1 LVLFT
6 APRGGEQVGAF
17 VESYFLD
24 WANLLLRWLHVIT
37 AVAWIGAS
45 FYFVFL
51 DSNLEPSGAPNQGDG
66 GAGGIWSVHGGG
78 FYNARKWLHS
88 PPGVAG
94 HLHWFYWESY
104 ATWISGFLLLSV
116 SYLWHAQAYLVDP
129 GGFAWS
135 TPTLAAASAVGLLL
149 AFWFSYD
156 LICQLGWSERTIGLA
171 TAILV
176 VALAYL
182 STVLFP
188 GRAAFVI
195 TGAMMAT
202 AMSANVLVWI
212 IPGQRK
218 MVAAMQTG
226 QPMDPKPGQIG
237 KQRSVHNTYFTLPV
251 LVAMLSN
258 HYGFV
263 TQHEHR
269 FLLLLLLMAA
279 GAAIRVYFVQRHAH
293 RHGRAGNP
301 RWIGLLGLGLILA
314 AMVTAAPKGQPS
326 GQVGPNSSSAKV
338 PQPILALAEKHCLSC
353 HGSAVQMKG
362 LRLDSAEAWL
372 KNAANIHQQ
381 VVIAK
386 AMPMGNGTGMTDQER
401 LAVKDWFNSLQQA
414 K

>member
-1 LVLFT
+1 
-6 APRGGEQVGAF
+6 
-17 VESYFLD
+17 
-24 WANLLLRWLHVIT
+24 
-37 AVAWIGAS
+37 
-45 FYFVFL
+45 
-51 DSNLEPSGAPNQGDG
+51 
-66 GAGGIWSVHGGG
+66 
-78 FYNARKWLHS
+78 
-88 PPGVAG
+88 
-94 HLHWFYWESY
+94 
-104 ATWISGFLLLSV
+104 
-116 SYLWHAQAYLVDP
+116 
-129 GGFAWS
+129 
-135 TPTLAAASAVGLLL
+135 
-149 AFWFSYD
+149 
-156 LICQLGWSERTIGLA
+156 
-171 TAILV
+171 
-176 VALAYL
+176 
-182 STVLFP
+182 
-188 GRAAFVI
+188 
-195 TGAMMAT
+195 MAT

-218 MVAAMQTG
+218 MVAAMQAG
-226 QPMDPKPGQIG
+226 LPMDPKPGKIG

-251 LVAMLSN
+251 IVAMLSN

-301 RWIGLLGLGLILA
+301 SWIGLLGLGLILA
-314 AMVTAAPKGQPS
+314 AIVTAAPRGQPS
-326 GQVGPNSSSAKV
+326 GQVGPNNASGKV

-372 KNAANIHQQ
+372 QNAANIHQQ

-401 LAVKDWFNSLQQA
+401 VIVKDWFNSLQQA